1 MVGDDSRNLLLINFK
16 NYMSQ
21 SLKSLPNKQ
30 GFFGNYGGQIV
41 PPELQLVLNEVE
53 QAYIEARKDEA
64 FIQEYKTLLK
74 DYVGR
79 PSPLYFAKNLTE
91 QYGGAK
97 IYLKREDLNHTGAH
111 KINHTLGEALLA
123 KRMGKKKLLAET
135 GAGQHGVAVATAAAL
150 VGLEAEIHMGEV
162 DIAKQQPN
170 VLRMKMLGAKVVP
183 VSQGGKSLKEAV
195 DSAFQ
200 IYLQSYKDT
209 FFAIG
214 SVVGPH
220 PYPQMVRD
228 FQSIIGVEAKSQII
242 EKEGRLPDY
251 LIACVGG
258 GSNAIGLFNEFLDDA
273 EVKMIGVEPSGRGL
287 ALGDHAATLTL
298 GKPGDIHGMHTY
310 VLQNEKGEPA
320 PVYSIAS
327 GLDYPGIGPIHAD
340 LKDIARVE
348 YVTASDKEA
357 VEAFMNLC
365 RVEGIIPALESSH
378 ALAHLPKLAPK
389 LTSDKI
395 IILNLSGRGDKDIDY
410 IAEKYLN

>member
-1 MVGDDSRNLLLINFK
+1 MT
-16 NYMSQ
+16 Q

-30 GFFGNYGGQIV
+30 GYFGSYGGQIV
-41 PPELQLVLNEVE
+41 PPQLQIVLNELAE
-53 QAYIEARKDEA
+53 AYDSAVADKS
-64 FIQEYKTLLK
+64 FIDEYKLLLR

-79 PSPLYFAKNLTE
+79 PSPLYFAGNLTK

-150 VGLEAEIHMGEV
+150 TGLEAEIHMGEV

-200 IYLQSYKDT
+200 IYLQSYQDT

-220 PYPQMVRD
+220 PYPKMIRD
-228 FQSIIGVEAKSQII
+228 FQSIIGQEVKQQIMNQV
-242 EKEGRLPDY
+242 GRLPDY

-258 GSNAIGLFNEFLDDA
+258 GSNAIGLFNEFLDDKD
-273 EVKMIGVEPSGRGL
+273 VKMIGVEPSGRGL
-287 ALGDHAATLTL
+287 TLGNHAATLTV

-310 VLQNEKGEPA
+310 VIQTEKGEPA

-340 LKDIARVE
+340 LKDSGRVE
-348 YVTASDKEA
+348 YVTASDEETIK
-357 VEAFMNLC
+357 AFMNLSK
-365 RVEGIIPALESSH
+365 VEGIIPALESAH
-378 ALAHLPKLAPK
+378 ALAYLPKLAST
-389 LTSDKI
+389 LSADKI
-395 IILNLSGRGDKDIDY
+395 IVLNLSGRGDKDIDY
-410 IAEKYLN
+410 IAEKLGL

>member
-1 MVGDDSRNLLLINFK
+1 MTP
-16 NYMSQ
+16 
-21 SLKSLPNKQ
+21 SLKSLPNQQ
-30 GFFGNYGGQIV
+30 GYFGAYGGQIV
-41 PPELQLVLNEVE
+41 PPQLRVVLEE
-53 QAYIEARKDEA
+53 IDKAYTEAVNDPK
-64 FIQEYKTLLK
+64 FIAEYKTLLK

-79 PSPLYFAKNLTE
+79 PSPLYLATNLTK
-91 QYGGAK
+91 QFGGAK

-150 VGLEAEIHMGEV
+150 VGLEAEVHMGEI

-170 VLRMKMLGAKVVP
+170 VLRMKILGAKVVP

-200 IYLQSYKDT
+200 IYMQCYQDT

-220 PYPQMVRD
+220 PYPKMIRD
-228 FQSIIGVEAKSQII
+228 FQSIIGQEAKKQIM
-242 EKEGRLPDY
+242 EQAGRLPDY

-258 GSNAIGLFNEFLDDA
+258 GSNAIGLFNEFLDD
-273 EVKMIGVEPSGRGL
+273 ESVKMIGVEPSGRGL
-287 ALGDHAATLTL
+287 TLGDHAATLTL
-298 GKPGDIHGMHTY
+298 GQPGDIHGMHTY
-310 VLQNEKGEPA
+310 VIQDDKGEPA
-320 PVYSIAS
+320 SVYSIAS

-340 LKDIARVE
+340 LKDSGRVE
-348 YVTASDKEA
+348 YVTASDQEA
-357 VEAFMNLC
+357 IQSFMNLC
-365 RVEGIIPALESSH
+365 KIEGIIPALESAH

-389 LTSDKI
+389 LSPDKI
-395 IILNLSGRGDKDIDY
+395 IIVNLSGRGDKDIDY
-410 IAEKYLN
+410 IAAKLKL